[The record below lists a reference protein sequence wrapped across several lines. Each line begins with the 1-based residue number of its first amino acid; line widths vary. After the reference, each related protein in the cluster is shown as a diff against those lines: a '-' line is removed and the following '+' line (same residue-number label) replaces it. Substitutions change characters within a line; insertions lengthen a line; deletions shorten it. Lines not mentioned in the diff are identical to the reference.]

1 MASLRWRLRA
11 RPGWRRGS
19 DGATPAGYP
28 DGWLR
33 KIKRGG

>member
-19 DGATPAGYP
+19 GGTAPAGSTA
-28 DGWLR
+28 GGSH

>member
-19 DGATPAGYP
+19 SGALPTGYP